1 MRTTP
6 IADAK
11 KTAWIDRVSPALPVR
26 PSASDADAI
35 RRFPRGY
42 PHIVALTDEGGAISY
57 AVRLRTI
64 SGRLDLIGE
73 TTVDLSEARDSLR
86 NVHGDLFE
94 AMRYN
99 TTQELEDAV
108 EAAFLRDWWPNGREA
123 DPMIDSRSASSGWPR
138 MHHPHFDEEL
148 LNDIPAYFPIVLSMD
163 RNDQRYYT
171 HAFKDTTGY
180 LCWPGPMVKRTT
192 QLRTLHRACGHV
204 AGRTVGGD
212 QFNPLASSAVL
223 PVELSV
229 AGCGETAF

>member
-1 MRTTP
+1 MASLDEDDTDSRRE
-6 IADAK
+6 K

-99 TTQELEDAV
+99 ATQELEDAV

-180 LCWPGPMVKRTT
+180 LCWPGPWSKEPRNCVHSIEHAAM
-192 QLRTLHRACGHV
+192 LRV
-204 AGRTVGGD
+204 A
-212 QFNPLASSAVL
+212 QWEEINSIPS
-223 PVELSV
+223 PVRR
-229 AGCGETAF
+229 FFR